1 MIERRPLTTLGHAR
15 RGWLD
20 VKHHFSFA
28 NYQDPARMRWGGA
41 TRLERRDHRARRG
54 L

>member
-1 MIERRPLTTLGHAR
+1 MIERRPLRTLGHAR

-28 NYQDPARMRWGGA
+28 NYLDPQRMNWGA
-41 TRLERRDHRARRG
+41 LRAWNCLLYTSRCV
-54 L
+54 